1 MERRVEAAIEM
12 TEAAYDLQASDEEWF
27 PQLMR
32 AAVDLIDHGLGVAGL
47 VGRMPK
53 QPGPVDVE
61 ELHVATGP
69 EDFPLRLMRA
79 MSELPPDKMRT
90 QVHSGIGVLSE
101 VNAEEPRFLEAW
113 RRHIDYAQD
122 GLGITAMDPDG
133 RGVHIIAPVPETIT
147 PSRIERNRWQMLAA
161 HMSSG
166 LRLRGALSKLVD
178 TEPSRAASSL
188 PMGADAM
195 LDPRSFDVTEAVD
208 EAQLPESRQAL
219 REAAVRIDRARGP
232 LRKENPQ
239 QALEIW
245 WALLRGRWSMVEW
258 FDTDQRRYVLAVPNG
273 PRVIDPR
280 GLTARES
287 QVVAYAALGDS
298 HKLVAYRLGISRSRV
313 SDALQSAMRKLGV
326 KTQPQLVEKLSTLG
340 ATESGG

>member
-1 MERRVEAAIEM
+1 
-12 TEAAYDLQASDEEWF
+12 
-27 PQLMR
+27 
-32 AAVDLIDHGLGVAGL
+32 
-47 VGRMPK
+47 
-53 QPGPVDVE
+53 
-61 ELHVATGP
+61 
-69 EDFPLRLMRA
+69 
-79 MSELPPDKMRT
+79 MRT

-133 RGVHIIAPVPETIT
+133 RGVHIIAPVPKTIT
-147 PSRIERNRWQMLAA
+147 PSRIERSRWQMLAA

-166 LRLRGALSKLVD
+166 LRLRGAISKLVD
-178 TEPSRAASSL
+178 TKPSRAASSL

-195 LDPRSFDVTEAVD
+195 LDPKSFDVTEAVD

-232 LRKENPQ
+232 LRKEDPQ

-258 FDTDQRRYVLAVPNG
+258 FDTDQRRYVLAMPNG
-273 PRVIDPR
+273 PRVFDPR
-280 GLTARES
+280 GLTGRES

-298 HKLVAYRLGISRSRV
+298 HKLIAYRLGISRSRV

-326 KTQPQLVEKLSTLG
+326 KTQPQLVEKLFALG
-340 ATESGG
+340 ATESGA